1 MKQILA
7 IVNVIAWSGY
17 WAIGYLALSAEGLTR
32 SQLVTASIL
41 AAAGLFTGI
50 IAYLRLVRLTESSGY
65 AKKTNQLDAAAR
77 NRAHAEGSI

>member
-1 MKQILA
+1 MKQIVA
-7 IVNVIAWSGY
+7 IVNVVAWSGF
-17 WAIGYLALSAEGLTR
+17 WAFGYLALSAEGLTS
-32 SQLVTASIL
+32 SQLVTAAVL

-50 IAYLRLVRLTESSGY
+50 IAYLRLVRLTEGSGY